1 LEELSEETEFPSV
14 AFEILGPPR
23 LSKLLFEAYILSQTF
38 RTYDKLANSEPSEI
52 SERMWSYISENE
64 KILNYIT
71 SVGLGVL
78 SPDLEL
84 YYTENLKVPKLPVE
98 RFKERDIRLWAKEGW
113 VDTTYENAK
122 LWRNRAIMILE
133 NIEGKRRRILKDKAS
148 SVEDREGLDPSS
160 LKADLR
166 IIPGYCVSFV
176 FINEDKGKRSRP
188 Y

>member
-1 LEELSEETEFPSV
+1 M
-14 AFEILGPPR
+14 AFKKYTAINWDEANPAIF
-23 LSKLLFEAYILSQTF
+23 KLDGI
-38 RTYDKLANSEPSEI
+38 
-52 SERMWSYISENE
+52 

-71 SVGLGVL
+71 SLGLEIR

-98 RFKERDIRLWAKEGW
+98 NFKERDIRLWAKEGW

-133 NIEGKRRRILKDKAS
+133 NIESKKRRILKDNAS
-148 SVEDREGLDPSS
+148 SVEDRESLDPSS

-166 IIPGYCVSFV
+166 IIPGYCASFV